1 MKMKKGKKG
10 MGGRSGKKSS
20 LDHSHC
26 NYSKGRRQ
34 GGPFGK

>member
-1 MKMKKGKKG
+1 MKRTKKMQGKKG
-10 MGGRSGKKSS
+10 ASGRKSS